1 MSIMWQD
8 SYQLVYKNHHKTRAG
23 EITETGFGYFTG
35 ILETTKVGL
44 YTYLGI
50 GT

>member
-35 ILETTKVGL
+35 MLQQQRLG
-44 YTYLGI
+44 YTRILGI